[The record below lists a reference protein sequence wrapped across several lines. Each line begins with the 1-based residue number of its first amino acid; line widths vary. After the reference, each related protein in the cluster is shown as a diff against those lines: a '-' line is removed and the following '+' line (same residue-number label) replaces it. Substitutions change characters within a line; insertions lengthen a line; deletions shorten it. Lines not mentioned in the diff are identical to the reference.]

1 MQEYGFHLTRIL
13 WCNNRILDSVLIR
26 ENTGQWKL
34 VYPHF
39 KPTKSPLCFI
49 VLLIILPEYNLSSRK
64 WTKNIFTLDLL
75 VKGTVFYQTSKE
87 RKELNIFILSLTTK
101 EDIEALLKKPYS
113 SINYISFIKIKII
126 FALTEFFCALVDLVP
141 RCPSE
146 NIYSII
152 KKDLCLYFL
161 TL

>member
-64 WTKNIFTLDLL
+64 WTKNIFTFDLL

-87 RKELNIFILSLTTK
+87 RKEL
-101 EDIEALLKKPYS
+101 
-113 SINYISFIKIKII
+113 II
-126 FALTEFFCALVDLVP
+126 FTKIV
-141 RCPSE
+141 
-146 NIYSII
+146 
-152 KKDLCLYFL
+152 YFYPIFDHQRGYWSSSKEAI
-161 TL
+161 